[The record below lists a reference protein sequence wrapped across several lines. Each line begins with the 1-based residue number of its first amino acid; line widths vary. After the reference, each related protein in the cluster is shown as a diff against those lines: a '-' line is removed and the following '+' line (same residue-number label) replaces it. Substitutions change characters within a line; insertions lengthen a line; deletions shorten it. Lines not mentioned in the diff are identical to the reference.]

1 MARPRLRLIFQ
12 LFLKASALERKR
24 AILTI
29 AAIAWGTVA
38 ILLLLSF
45 GQGLKN
51 SLMKARRGMG
61 NNLAIVWPG
70 STSKVWE
77 GLAQGRAIHFRPED
91 VQFIREKIPGLV
103 GVFGQMD
110 HWNTTLTYGRKTQN
124 AHVVG
129 ASASFGELR
138 NQIPRPGGRFF
149 NARDEAEKRRVIF
162 LGDELA
168 KDIFGAT
175 DPVGKKLLV
184 DSTPYTVIGVLIH
197 KLQMGTYSG
206 PDAQAA
212 VIPLSTYQ
220 EQFGEQHLN
229 EMGFMVKKP
238 QDMAGALAEYKEALS
253 SRYRFDPTDDKAL
266 MVWNTV
272 SSSKVMANITTGIEM
287 FLGIVGVLTLLIGGI
302 GVGNIMYAVVKERTR
317 EIGVKMAMGARAQ
330 WVTLPFILQGLLYTL
345 FGGAVGMVI
354 AIVIITLLSLIPT
367 GGSRAMEFLGKP
379 TLSLPIGL
387 ITVAI
392 LGVIGTLAGYFPA
405 RRASMV
411 DPAETLRYE

>member
-1 MARPRLRLIFQ
+1 
-12 LFLKASALERKR
+12 
-24 AILTI
+24 
-29 AAIAWGTVA
+29 
-38 ILLLLSF
+38 
-45 GQGLKN
+45 
-51 SLMKARRGMG
+51 
-61 NNLAIVWPG
+61 
-70 STSKVWE
+70 
-77 GLAQGRAIHFRPED
+77 
-91 VQFIREKIPGLV
+91 
-103 GVFGQMD
+103 
-110 HWNTTLTYGRKTQN
+110 
-124 AHVVG
+124 
-129 ASASFGELR
+129 
-138 NQIPRPGGRFF
+138 
-149 NARDEAEKRRVIF
+149 
-162 LGDELA
+162 
-168 KDIFGAT
+168 
-175 DPVGKKLLV
+175 
-184 DSTPYTVIGVLIH
+184 
-197 KLQMGTYSG
+197 
-206 PDAQAA
+206 
-212 VIPLSTYQ
+212 
-220 EQFGEQHLN
+220 
-229 EMGFMVKKP
+229 
-238 QDMAGALAEYKEALS
+238 MAGALAEYKEALS